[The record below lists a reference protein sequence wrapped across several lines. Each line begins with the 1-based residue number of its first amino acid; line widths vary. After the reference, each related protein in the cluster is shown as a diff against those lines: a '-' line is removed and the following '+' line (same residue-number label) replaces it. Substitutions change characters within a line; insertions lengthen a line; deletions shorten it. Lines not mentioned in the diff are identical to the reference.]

1 MAINVFYAV
10 ELKCYEHFGMDYK
23 CHSYSKPLAL
33 LTSGQPVN
41 ICAPMVRYSRLA
53 FRSLVRKYGC
63 DIAYTPMIVSDSF
76 VRSQKA
82 RDSDF
87 TTNTADRPLIVQ
99 FAASNAKDLADA
111 TEIVAEYAD
120 GVDINCGCPQRWA
133 MQEGYGACLLQKPQ
147 LLAEMIAAA
156 KSRVHD
162 SENFTVS
169 IKIRL
174 HDNINETVDL
184 CHKAVNAGV
193 SWITVHGRTP
203 LQRCQP
209 VNVDAIRIIAESLPV
224 PVVANGDVK
233 SVIVADDVRRQTGV
247 TGVMAARGLLANPA
261 MFTGA
266 ESTTLECL
274 QDWVDIAVQ
283 LGTPLQLF
291 HQHLMF
297 MLDGV
302 MPKADR
308 RIFNSLSS
316 TSAVVD
322 FLRDYCAVTQ
332 QFDSPTNAPSTMN
345 VCSTA
350 EIVNR

>member
-1 MAINVFYAV
+1 MYY
-10 ELKCYEHFGMDYK
+10 ECYN
-23 CHSYSKPLAL
+23 YSKPLTL

-63 DIAYTPMIVSDSF
+63 NIAYTPMIVSDSF
-76 VRSQKA
+76 VRSQRA

-99 FAASNAKDLADA
+99 FAASNAEDLADA
-111 TEIVAEYAD
+111 TEIIAKYAD

-133 MQEGYGACLLQKPQ
+133 MQEGYGACLLRKPQ
-147 LLAEMIAAA
+147 LLAEMITAA

-174 HDNINETVDL
+174 HDNINDSVDL
-184 CHKAVNAGV
+184 CRKAVSAGV

-209 VNVDAIRIIAESLPV
+209 VNVDAIRVIAESLQV

-233 SVIVADDVRRQTGV
+233 TVAIADSVRQQTGV

-274 QDWVDIAVQ
+274 QDWVDIALQ
-283 LGTPLQLF
+283 LGTPFQLF

-322 FLRDYCAVTQ
+322 FLRDCYGMTERCDSSKELAV
-332 QFDSPTNAPSTMN
+332 DSID
-345 VCSTA
+345 CKHLLQH
-350 EIVNR
+350 RD